1 MIPDYMPDNIP
12 APTPA
17 IPEYINKDGKNH
29 FKGKCPYTDK
39 KCESWRCQN
48 CEVEAVERKYM
59 ENDSEE

>member
-17 IPEYINKDGKNH
+17 IPEYINEDAKKY
-29 FKGKCPYTDK
+29 FKGKCPYTDM
-39 KCESWRCQN
+39 KCEEWRCQN
-48 CEVEAVERKYM
+48 CEIEAAERKYM